1 MSKSFKYVSD
11 FEFPSEAGYTGSAG
25 KTMVK
30 GYARGGKADV
40 AQDKAMVKAAVHK
53 HEKSMHK
60 GEPLTKL
67 SHGGKYREGGKIK
80 DTIRNEREEMSRIKQ
95 ETRSERKDA
104 GEEMSRVR
112 KEMRYD
118 EAKMK
123 NDRPMRKQYPV
134 DRREPMIAM
143 KSGGM
148 IKNRGTLGVD
158 NNKNPGETKKHT
170 APDLPRPK
178 TMMAKGGMT
187 PKQEAKVGRVMGEF
201 KEGKLHSGSKSGPE
215 VTNRKQA
222 VAIALNEARNM
233 GKKKK

>member
-25 KTMVK
+25 KTMVR
-30 GYARGGKADV
+30 GYARGGKADT

-80 DTIRNEREEMSRIKQ
+80 DTIRNEREEMSRIKR

-143 KSGGM
+143 KS
-148 IKNRGTLGVD
+148 
-158 NNKNPGETKKHT
+158 
-170 APDLPRPK
+170 
-178 TMMAKGGMT
+178 GGMT

>member
-1 MSKSFKYVSD
+1 MSKSFKYVND
-11 FEFPSEAGYTGSAG
+11 FEFPREAGYTGSAG
-25 KTMVK
+25 QQMVK
-30 GYARGGKADV
+30 GYARGGKTDA
-40 AQDKAMVKAAVHK
+40 AQDKAMVKSAVHK

-67 SHGGKYREGGKIK
+67 AHGGKIK
-80 DTIRNEREEMSRIKQ
+80 DTIRNEREEMARIKQ

-134 DRREPMIAM
+134 DRREPMIPM
-143 KSGGM
+143 K
-148 IKNRGTLGVD
+148 
-158 NNKNPGETKKHT
+158 
-170 APDLPRPK
+170 
-178 TMMAKGGMT
+178 KGGMT

-222 VAIALNEARNM
+222 VAIAMNEARNM

>member
-1 MSKSFKYVSD
+1 MSKSFKYVKE
-11 FEFPSEAGYTGSAG
+11 FEFPREAGYTGSAG
-25 KTMVK
+25 QQMVK
-30 GYARGGKADV
+30 GYARGGKTDA
-40 AQDKAMVKAAVHK
+40 AQDKAMVKSAVHK

-67 SHGGKYREGGKIK
+67 AHGGKIK
-80 DTIRNEREEMSRIKQ
+80 DTIRNEREEMARIKQ

-134 DRREPMIAM
+134 DRSEPIIPM
-143 KSGGM
+143 KHGGM
-148 IKNRGTLGVD
+148 
-158 NNKNPGETKKHT
+158 KHGGM
-170 APDLPRPK
+170 K
-178 TMMAKGGMT
+178 HGGMKHGGMT
-187 PKQEAKVGRVMGEF
+187 EKPMMMKHGGMNPKQEAKVGKVMGEF
-201 KEGKLHSGSKSGPE
+201 KEGKLHSGSKSGPK
-215 VTNRKQA
+215 VNNRKQA
-222 VAIALNEARNM
+222 VAIAMNEARNM

>member
-1 MSKSFKYVSD
+1 MSKSFKYVNE
-11 FEFPSEAGYTGSAG
+11 FEFPREAGYTGSAG
-25 KTMVK
+25 QQMVK
-30 GYARGGKADV
+30 GYARGGKTDA
-40 AQDKAMVKAAVHK
+40 AQDKAMVKSAVHK

-67 SHGGKYREGGKIK
+67 AHGGKIK
-80 DTIRNEREEMSRIKQ
+80 DTIRNEREEMARIKQ

-134 DRREPMIAM
+134 DRREPMIPM
-143 KSGGM
+143 K
-148 IKNRGTLGVD
+148 
-158 NNKNPGETKKHT
+158 
-170 APDLPRPK
+170 
-178 TMMAKGGMT
+178 KGGMT

-222 VAIALNEARNM
+222 VAIAMNEARNM

>member
-1 MSKSFKYVSD
+1 MSKSFKYVKE
-11 FEFPSEAGYTGSAG
+11 FEFPREAGYTGSAG
-25 KTMVK
+25 QQMVK
-30 GYARGGKADV
+30 GYARGGKTDA
-40 AQDKAMVKAAVHK
+40 AQDKAMVKSAVHK

-67 SHGGKYREGGKIK
+67 AHGGETK
-80 DTIRNEREEMSRIKQ
+80 DTIRNEREEMARIKQ

-134 DRREPMIAM
+134 DRREPMIPM
-143 KSGGM
+143 K
-148 IKNRGTLGVD
+148 
-158 NNKNPGETKKHT
+158 
-170 APDLPRPK
+170 
-178 TMMAKGGMT
+178 KGGMT

-222 VAIALNEARNM
+222 VAIAMNEARNM

>member
-1 MSKSFKYVSD
+1 MSKSFKYVKE
-11 FEFPSEAGYTGSAG
+11 FEFPREAGYTGSAG
-25 KTMVK
+25 QQMVK
-30 GYARGGKADV
+30 GYARGGKTDA
-40 AQDKAMVKAAVHK
+40 AQDKAMVKSAVHK

-67 SHGGKYREGGKIK
+67 AHGGKIK
-80 DTIRNEREEMSRIKQ
+80 DTIRNEREEMARIKQ

-134 DRREPMIAM
+134 DRREPMIPM
-143 KSGGM
+143 
-148 IKNRGTLGVD
+148 R
-158 NNKNPGETKKHT
+158 
-170 APDLPRPK
+170 
-178 TMMAKGGMT
+178 KGGMN

-222 VAIALNEARNM
+222 VAIAMNEARNM

>member
-1 MSKSFKYVSD
+1 MSKSFKYVSE

-40 AQDKAMVKAAVHK
+40 AQDKAMVKSAVHK

-67 SHGGKYREGGKIK
+67 AKGGKIS
-80 DTIRNEREEMSRIKQ
+80 DTIRNEREEMARIKQ

-134 DRREPMIAM
+134 DRREPMIKM
-143 KSGGM
+143 MSGGM
-148 IKNRGTLGVD
+148 IKNRGTLGVE

-187 PKQEAKVGRVMGEF
+187 PKQEAKVGKVMGEF

-215 VTNRKQA
+215 VKNRKQA
-222 VAIALNEARNM
+222 VAIAMSEARNM

>member
-1 MSKSFKYVSD
+1 MSKSFKYVKE
-11 FEFPSEAGYTGSAG
+11 FEFPREAGYTGSAG
-25 KTMVK
+25 QQMVK
-30 GYARGGKADV
+30 GYARGGKTDA
-40 AQDKAMVKAAVHK
+40 AQDKAMVKSAVHK

-67 SHGGKYREGGKIK
+67 AHGGKIK
-80 DTIRNEREEMSRIKQ
+80 DTIRNEREEMARIKQ

-134 DRREPMIAM
+134 DRREPMIPM
-143 KSGGM
+143 K
-148 IKNRGTLGVD
+148 
-158 NNKNPGETKKHT
+158 
-170 APDLPRPK
+170 
-178 TMMAKGGMT
+178 KGGMN

-222 VAIALNEARNM
+222 VAIAMNEARNM

>member
-1 MSKSFKYVSD
+1 MSKSFKYVKE
-11 FEFPSEAGYTGSAG
+11 FEFPREAGYTGSAG
-25 KTMVK
+25 QQMVK
-30 GYARGGKADV
+30 GYARGGKKDA
-40 AQDKAMVKAAVHK
+40 AQDKAMVKSAVHK

-67 SHGGKYREGGKIK
+67 AHGGEIK
-80 DTIRNEREEMSRIKQ
+80 DTIRNEREEMARIKQ

-134 DRREPMIAM
+134 DRREPMIPM
-143 KSGGM
+143 K
-148 IKNRGTLGVD
+148 
-158 NNKNPGETKKHT
+158 
-170 APDLPRPK
+170 
-178 TMMAKGGMT
+178 KGGMN

-222 VAIALNEARNM
+222 VAIAMNEARNM